1 MKVRSFQEGDRI
13 QLYGM
18 KTPKKVKEIF
28 INEKIPKEQ
37 RKRVPIL
44 LYQEE
49 IIALGNFKRANM
61 EQKET
66 KKKYA

>member
-1 MKVRSFQEGDRI
+1 
-13 QLYGM
+13 M

-66 KKKYA
+66 KKKICIKIEEVRH